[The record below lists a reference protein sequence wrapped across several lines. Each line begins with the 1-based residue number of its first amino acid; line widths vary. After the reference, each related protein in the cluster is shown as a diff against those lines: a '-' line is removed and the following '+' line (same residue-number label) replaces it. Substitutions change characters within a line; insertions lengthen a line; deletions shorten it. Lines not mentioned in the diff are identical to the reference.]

1 MFAGRRRFILEGMS
15 EGTRIL
21 QAEVADPQASQLVQ
35 LRYFAG
41 LTEAAAILEVS
52 PPSADRAWAYA
63 RAWRLREMSALGG
76 AGSVSNR
83 RFWEPIVS
91 KARGDRAPNQFLLTL
106 TVYV

>member
-1 MFAGRRRFILEGMS
+1 MPDSRRARHFTGQGAAEGARLTYAISRRERLFAGRRRFILEGMS

-52 PPSADRAWAYA
+52 PPSADRACAYA
-63 RAWRLREMSALGG
+63 RAWRLRG
-76 AGSVSNR
+76 
-83 RFWEPIVS
+83 
-91 KARGDRAPNQFLLTL
+91 
-106 TVYV
+106 